1 MTDAAELRRGPMH
14 RVRRRVKR
22 LMRRLLVAWE
32 AEARAR
38 ARRRP
43 ILANVVLYE
52 SFAGNGALDNPEAIF
67 RALLRAPDLTR
78 LRHVWVLDGRSS
90 HRAIRAEF
98 ARDRRV
104 RFVQHRSSAY
114 FRALSRA
121 HYLINNATFPLEFQ
135 KREGQVYLNTWHG
148 TPLKLMGYDMPNGA
162 VASANTLRN
171 FVAADLLLSQNSF
184 MTERMYLGAY
194 KLAGAF
200 RGRILE
206 LGYPR
211 VDRQTLD
218 DAQRAAALAR
228 LSEAGV
234 PIGEQ
239 RLVLYA
245 PTWTGDDF
253 SSPDDEASAL
263 VATVSQLQE
272 RLGSGYRVLLKTHQ
286 AVHHFARRDAD
297 ARRVLVPNDI
307 PTNVMLGLTDTLI
320 TDFSSIFFDF
330 LALDRPIAFYVP
342 PSSEYLTQRGAY
354 LPADQLPGPTV
365 RDVDALAEVIR
376 SATPPAIAQRRLEWR
391 DRFIG
396 PLGGPTGDALGGAS
410 ERVIDVLFR
419 GAPVVEPSREVIATD
434 DADRKRT
441 MLIYL
446 GGMRSNGITSSALNL
461 LRAIDHDIFDVSI
474 LIARPRGRQQRA
486 NQALID
492 PRVRQFHRAGGMNG
506 TKLRVFL
513 LKVHERLRPSAPTSA
528 WESRLWRDE
537 WLRLFGDCRFDDVID
552 FSGYG
557 RFWSQLLLHSPQARR
572 SIWLHNDLAAEV
584 TREVWGRQRMRRSL
598 PAVFALY
605 PRFDELVSVSP
616 SLAEVNRTRLS
627 ALSGADPAA
636 FVSARN
642 LVDVDRV
649 TEGAGHPVLDLEEV
663 ADADETPAWVDALA
677 ADDGTRWFVTV
688 GRLSPEKN
696 QTRLIAAFAQ
706 LHASRPSARLLIV
719 GDGPLR
725 AQLDQEVTARG
736 LDGVVFLTGA
746 LSNPFAVMAAADC
759 FVLSSNY
766 EGQPMVLLEAAVV
779 GLPIVTVDFGSVRDA
794 LPPEAMR
801 VVEQSEAGLA
811 AGMAAY
817 LDGAVPP
824 ARFDGA
830 AYNRRA
836 TREFERVVNGSL
848 PDEDP
853 TPSSPAPGIAA
864 AGTATA
870 G

>member
-1 MTDAAELRRGPMH
+1 MLRRL
-14 RVRRRVKR
+14 RA
-22 LMRRLLVAWE
+22 AWE
-32 AEARAR
+32 AEVRAR

-43 ILANVVLYE
+43 IRSNVVLYE

-67 RALLRAPDLTR
+67 RALLRAADLTR
-78 LRHVWVLDGRSS
+78 LRHVWVLDARSS

-98 ARDRRV
+98 ARNRRV
-104 RFVQHRSSAY
+104 RFVRYRSTGY

-121 HYLINNATFPLEFQ
+121 GYLINNATFPLEFQ
-135 KREGQVYLNTWHG
+135 KRPGQIYLNTWHG
-148 TPLKLMGYDMPNGA
+148 TPLKLMGYDMPGGA
-162 VASANTLRN
+162 AASANTLRN
-171 FVAADLLLSQNSF
+171 FVSADVLLSQNPF
-184 MTERMYLGAY
+184 MTERMYLEAY

-206 LGYPR
+206 AGYPR

-218 DAQRAAALAR
+218 ADERAAALAR

-234 PIGEQ
+234 PVGDG

-253 SSPDDEASAL
+253 SSPDDEAAAL
-263 VATVSQLQE
+263 VDTVSRLQQQLGPQF
-272 RLGSGYRVLLKTHQ
+272 RVLLKTHQ
-286 AVHHFARRDAD
+286 AVHHFARRDPD

-307 PTNVMLGLTDTLI
+307 PTNVVLGLTDTLI

-330 LALDRPIAFYVP
+330 LALDRPIVFYVP
-342 PSSEYLTQRGAY
+342 PSSEYLVQRGAY
-354 LPADQLPGPTV
+354 LTADELPGPTV
-365 RDVDALAEVIR
+365 RDVQKLAEVIR
-376 SATPPAIAQRRLEWR
+376 SAPPPAVAERRLEWR

-396 PLGGPTGDALGGAS
+396 STGDDRAS
-410 ERVIDVLFR
+410 ERVIDAIFR
-419 GAPVVEPSREVIATD
+419 GAPMRQPAREIVATD
-434 DADRKRT
+434 ETTRKRS

-461 LRAIDHDIFDVSI
+461 LRAMDHDIFDVSI

-506 TKLRVFL
+506 TKLGIFRL
-513 LKVHERLRPSAPTSA
+513 QLRERLRPSAPTTRSG
-528 WESRLWRDE
+528 ERLWADE
-537 WLRLFGDCRFDDVID
+537 WLRLFGECRFDDVID

-557 RFWSQLLLHSPQARR
+557 RFWSQLLLHSPAARR

-584 TREVWGRQRMRRSL
+584 TRLVWGQQRFRRSL

-605 PRFDELVSVSP
+605 PRFDELVSVSA

-642 LVDVDRV
+642 LVDVERV
-649 TEGAGHPVLDLEEV
+649 TEGARHSVGELPEVAEAEEV
-663 ADADETPAWVDALA
+663 PEWVAAMA
-677 ADDGTRWFVTV
+677 ADDGSRWFVTV

-696 QTRLIAAFAQ
+696 QARLIAAFSK
-706 LHASRPSARLLIV
+706 LHAQHPQARLLIV
-719 GDGPLR
+719 GAGPLR
-725 AQLDQEVTARG
+725 QELVGEIAARG
-736 LDGVVFLTGA
+736 LDGLAFLTGA

-794 LPPEAMR
+794 LPADAMR
-801 VVEQSEAGLA
+801 VVEQSEGGLA
-811 AGMAAY
+811 AGMAAF
-817 LDGAVPP
+817 LEGAVPP

-830 AYNRRA
+830 AYNRGA

-848 PDEDP
+848 PDEPADSS
-853 TPSSPAPGIAA
+853 PSSSSSSARTAA
-864 AGTATA
+864 AASTHIERFPRR
-870 G
+870 